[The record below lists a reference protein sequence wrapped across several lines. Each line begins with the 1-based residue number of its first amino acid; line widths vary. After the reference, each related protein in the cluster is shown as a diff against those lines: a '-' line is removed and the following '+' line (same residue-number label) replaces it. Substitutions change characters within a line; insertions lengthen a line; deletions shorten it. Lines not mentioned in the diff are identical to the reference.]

1 MTPEITAIAAQTAP
15 NTIAIGTVVLFGL
28 LMIREMVWKGI
39 ALWKAGTKKQL
50 TWFICIFLFNTVGL
64 LPIIYL
70 AFFQKKE
77 KKVK

>member
-1 MTPEITAIAAQTAP
+1 MTPETTAIAAQTAP